1 MNKQESGKRKRD
13 ALLLIF
19 LLAGAAAIF
28 IILFA
33 VRGCGSGRK
42 AVIKVDGNIIRECD
56 INRDETIE
64 VSGYNGGHNIVV
76 IKDGQVSV
84 TDADCPDKVC
94 VDTGKINAP
103 GQTIVCL
110 PHRVVVEVK

>member
-1 MNKQESGKRKRD
+1 MNKQESGKRKKD

-19 LLAGAAAIF
+19 LLAGAGVVF

-33 VRGCGSGRK
+33 IRGCGSGHK
-42 AVIKVDGNIIRECD
+42 TIIKVDGNIIRECD
-56 INRDETIE
+56 IGRDETIE
-64 VSGYNGGHNIVV
+64 VSGYNGGHNTVI

-84 TDADCPDKVC
+84 IDADCPDKVC
-94 VDTGKINAP
+94 VDTGMINAP

-110 PHRVVVEVK
+110 PHRVVVEIR